1 MEENSFQAHCVL
13 SFLSRFVETSANMA
27 DSRPARGRPRRPEG
41 IKRLKLREST
51 YNLWIERKEALGLH
65 GITNNDFAEMLLHQ
79 QLIRERDRSPHAH
92 PDDTS
97 PQVHQGKI
105 LNNFSKKTLF
115 FYYAIIAVLVF
126 RYFFFFY
133 TLRILSYFL
142 VGRRQ
147 LFLQSTPMGKEIRTE
162 NITVSPLSFAGAA
175 ENSSLSK

>member
-1 MEENSFQAHCVL
+1 MEENSSQAHCVL
-13 SFLSRFVETSANMA
+13 SFLSRFVETSAIMA

-105 LNNFSKKTLF
+105 LNNFSKNTLF

-126 RYFFFFY
+126 RYFFFFLY
-133 TLRILSYFL
+133 IAHSF
-142 VGRRQ
+142 VFFGR
-147 LFLQSTPMGKEIRTE
+147 KK
-162 NITVSPLSFAGAA
+162 AA
-175 ENSSLSK
+175 IPPVDPDG

>member
-1 MEENSFQAHCVL
+1 
-13 SFLSRFVETSANMA
+13 
-27 DSRPARGRPRRPEG
+27 
-41 IKRLKLREST
+41 
-51 YNLWIERKEALGLH
+51 
-65 GITNNDFAEMLLHQ
+65 MLLHQ

-105 LNNFSKKTLF
+105 LNSFLKKLSF

-126 RYFFFFY
+126 RYFCFLY
-133 TLRILSYFL
+133 TLRVLSYFL

>member
-1 MEENSFQAHCVL
+1 MEENSFQGHCVL
-13 SFLSRFVETSANMA
+13 CFLSRFVETSANMA

-105 LNNFSKKTLF
+105 LNNFFKK
-115 FYYAIIAVLVF
+115 
-126 RYFFFFY
+126 
-133 TLRILSYFL
+133 
-142 VGRRQ
+142 
-147 LFLQSTPMGKEIRTE
+147 
-162 NITVSPLSFAGAA
+162 LSFFIMP
-175 ENSSLSK
+175 L

>member
-126 RYFFFFY
+126 RYFFFY
-133 TLRILSYFL
+133 TFRILSYFL
-142 VGRRQ
+142 AGRRQ